1 VRAIYN
7 LSVCKRV
14 NRQYKHNLSST
25 VHNHRCLYRRI
36 QFIGILPKVAKYL
49 LEMPQSPMSLQTDT
63 VRRYF
68 TESCKIFT
76 ANAILTDIDT
86 DK

>member
-1 VRAIYN
+1 
-7 LSVCKRV
+7 
-14 NRQYKHNLSST
+14 
-25 VHNHRCLYRRI
+25 
-36 QFIGILPKVAKYL
+36 
-49 LEMPQSPMSLQTDT
+49 MPQSSMSLQTDT

-86 DK
+86 NKYNMSAFVGAVHNY